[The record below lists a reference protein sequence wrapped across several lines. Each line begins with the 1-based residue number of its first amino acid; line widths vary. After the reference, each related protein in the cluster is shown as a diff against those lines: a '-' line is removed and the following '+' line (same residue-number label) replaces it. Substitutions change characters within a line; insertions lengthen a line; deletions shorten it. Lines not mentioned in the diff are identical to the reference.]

1 MTYQRPGVYISTSL
15 TPIATGT
22 NSPGQSTA
30 AFVGV
35 HTQGPTQPTLI
46 TSWNDF
52 LNLYGGFGNA
62 TASSS
67 TNYLPFAVWQYFQN
81 NGSKCYVTRAASSDA
96 VTASE
101 TLNDREAGTGAILP
115 PTGLAAVP
123 GGTVTPSYTYEYTVT
138 AVKSPGETNGSVPV
152 QAIANQ
158 TLTVTNDVVLTW
170 TSVAGATAYD
180 IYRRNLT
187 LDGPLSTP
195 LFLSSVTAPT
205 VTFTD
210 DGSYTPMGAI
220 PLYNTTGTPV
230 PILKLSCI
238 SVGTWGNSIYVDIT
252 DSNTGSGRFNVV
264 VRYNGTSDANIVERF
279 LDMSMNRTDQRYA
292 VAMINS
298 TLLGSKYIRAVDLGT
313 YTTWTAAITPQ
324 DQSAVALS
332 GGSDGTNA
340 PSLLTAVQSMGNI
353 QGTLD
358 VNFPGISSTTTL
370 NPLLA
375 YTSSTPNM
383 FVVVDVPPAIIGTDG
398 VTANESA
405 TVNEYLSMVA
415 GTSAISPLTSGAAIY
430 GPWLQVPDPI
440 STTPGATR
448 TLPPGGAVLGL
459 ISQTDAQY
467 GVQHSPAGVNIPLVR
482 VAGTEL
488 TFQNSNLDTLNTNG
502 INVIRNIA
510 SYGYCVMGARTTLTN
525 LPTRYVS
532 IERTL
537 LNLTYNLNQLTQFAI
552 FENNNSALWARLAA
566 VVTQYLQG
574 IWQQGVLY
582 GDTASQAYYVQ
593 CDSTINTPTTIA
605 SGQVN
610 VQVGVALNTPAEF
623 IVININQMAASTTT
637 TA

>member
-1 MTYQRPGVYISTSL
+1 MPYQRPGVYVNTLL
-15 TPIATGT
+15 TPITTGST
-22 NSPGQSTA
+22 SPGQSTA

-35 HTQGPTQPTLI
+35 HTQGPTVPTLVKN
-46 TSWNDF
+46 WNDF
-52 LNLYGGFGNA
+52 QNLYGGFGNA
-62 TASSS
+62 TASSA

-81 NGSKCYVTRAASSDA
+81 NGNQAYIVRAAASDA
-96 VTASE
+96 VSATE
-101 TLNDREAGTGAILP
+101 TMNDREAGAGAILP
-115 PTGLAAVP
+115 PTNLIATP
-123 GGTVTPSYTYEYTVT
+123 GGTTTPSYTYEYTVT

-152 QAIANQ
+152 TAVANQ
-158 TLTVTNDVVLTW
+158 TLTNTNNVVLTW
-170 TSVAGATAYD
+170 TSVSGATSYN

-187 LDGPLSTP
+187 TGGPLSTP

-210 DGSYTPMGAI
+210 NGSFTPLGAI

-230 PILKLSCI
+230 PILKLSCV
-238 SVGTWGNSIYVDIT
+238 SVGTWGNQIFIDVV
-252 DSNTGSGRFNVV
+252 DSNTGAGRFNLIVK
-264 VRYNGTSDANIVERF
+264 YGGTADSNIVERF

-298 TLLGSKYIRAVDLGT
+298 TLLGSKYVRAVDLGT
-313 YTTWTAAITPQ
+313 YTSWTSAITPQ
-324 DQSAVALS
+324 TQSGVALAS
-332 GGSDGTNA
+332 GNDGVQT
-340 PSLLTAVQSMGNI
+340 PSLLTAVQQLGTI

-358 VNFPGISSTTTL
+358 INFPGITSTTTL

-375 YTSSTPNM
+375 YTSTTPNM
-383 FVVVDVPPAIIGTDG
+383 FVVVDAPPATIGTDG
-398 VTANESA
+398 VTPNETS
-405 TVNEYLSMVA
+405 TVNSYLNMVA
-415 GTSAISPLTSGAAIY
+415 GSNAISPLTSGAAIY
-430 GPWLQVPDPI
+430 APWLQVPDPI

-459 ISQTDAQY
+459 ISQTDALY
-467 GVQHSPAGVNIPLVR
+467 GVQKSPAGVTIPLNR
-482 VAGTEL
+482 VASTEL

-502 INVIRNIA
+502 INVIRNVA
-510 SYGYCVMGARTTLTN
+510 SYGFCVMGTRTTLTN

-537 LNLTYNLNQLTQFAI
+537 LNITYNLNNLTQFAV
-552 FENNNSALWARLAA
+552 FENNNSTLWARLSA
-566 VVTQYLQG
+566 VVGQYLQG
-574 IWQQGVLY
+574 IWQAGVLF

-593 CDSTINTPTTIA
+593 CDSGINTPTTIA
-605 SGQVN
+605 AGEVH